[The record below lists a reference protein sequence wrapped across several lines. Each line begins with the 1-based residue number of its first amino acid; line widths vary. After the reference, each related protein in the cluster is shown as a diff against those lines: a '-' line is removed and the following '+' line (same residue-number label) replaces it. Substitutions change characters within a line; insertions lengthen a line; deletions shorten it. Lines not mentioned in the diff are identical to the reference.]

1 MITFILFMGLII
13 YASYK
18 FYNFMVAF
26 NPYDFAQVVIH
37 LLVMLL

>member
-1 MITFILFMGLII
+1 MISFILFMGLII

-18 FYNFMVAF
+18 FYNFMLLLILTTL
-26 NPYDFAQVVIH
+26 PQEVIH